1 MNFIHA
7 AVTALLWSSLSE
19 ANHLRQSRDLST
31 QNYSKTGKNNTS
43 RHLGWLADMISSV
56 ATRRAVKSTVKA
68 ATVGSWDV
76 VVNNA
81 NVIPPPDTAT
91 LEEAEEAKTFS
102 SYNPPSVNAAKDVVF
117 RARSTG

>member
-1 MNFIHA
+1 
-7 AVTALLWSSLSE
+7 
-19 ANHLRQSRDLST
+19 
-31 QNYSKTGKNNTS
+31 
-43 RHLGWLADMISSV
+43 MISSV
-56 ATRRAVKSTVKA
+56 ATSRAVKPTVKA

-81 NVIPPPDTAT
+81 NVIPPPDIAT
-91 LEEAEEAKTFS
+91 SEEAKTFS